1 MALIAI
7 RQFPNIL
14 PNMETITGAQI
25 KSHREAKC
33 NRIEDWKELV
43 FLKTGGLT
51 YMIFKHILYVC
62 HSKNN
67 RDQIISQKNSLWCT
81 NHSSCKFTSQAK
93 LDLHLDRQGRTG
105 VSDFTYIVHHWHD
118 IIRSHYKRRGAFSGV
133 AINPFGLFAPRFA
146 PRPTAQ
152 NRRWSTTHALGASN
166 WKVVDK

>member
-67 RDQIISQKNSLWCT
+67 RDQIISQKNSL
-81 NHSSCKFTSQAK
+81 
-93 LDLHLDRQGRTG
+93 
-105 VSDFTYIVHHWHD
+105 
-118 IIRSHYKRRGAFSGV
+118 
-133 AINPFGLFAPRFA
+133 
-146 PRPTAQ
+146 
-152 NRRWSTTHALGASN
+152 
-166 WKVVDK
+166 